1 MRSLLGSLFW
11 NALCPLLL
19 YRYLKGAGWTET
31 KSLLG
36 ACLFPVVGAAYGLI
50 KNKVLDLMAA
60 LTLSGIV
67 ISLLALLLIQD
78 PRMMLVQESFLTL
91 VLGIASFLSLFAW
104 KRPLMFYFGR
114 YFECGNDKAKME
126 EFEDDYVRYAMA
138 RHVHRVLTVVWGF
151 AFLAQFGAKAVLVY
165 TQSTQVVLGFGPLVT
180 NGIQVATIVWTLA
193 YVKWVRSRAVAENV
207 QPDGTP

>member
-1 MRSLLGSLFW
+1 MRSLLVSLFW

-19 YRYLKGAGWTET
+19 YKYLKSAGWSET
-31 KSLLG
+31 RSLLG
-36 ACLFPVVGAAYGLI
+36 ACLFPVLGAAYGLI

-60 LTLSGIV
+60 LTLSGIAV
-67 ISLLALLLIQD
+67 SLLALLLIKD
-78 PRMMLVQESFLTL
+78 PRLMLVQESFLTL
-91 VLGIASFLSLFAW
+91 LLGIASFVSLFAW

-114 YFECGNDKAKME
+114 YFECGNDPARMK
-126 EFEDDYVRYAMA
+126 EFDQDYVNYALA

-165 TQSTQVVLGFGPLVT
+165 TQSTEVVLGIGPLIT

-193 YVKWVRSRAVAENV
+193 YVKWVRSRAVAQNV